1 MAKVEITHLVTEKRN
16 PKTMDLDDM
25 SIHQFLEVMNEE
37 DATVPLK
44 VKEVLPQIEEAVN
57 KIIEAFKVGGK
68 LYYIGSGTSGR
79 LGVLDAVEC
88 PPTFGTTDEV
98 QGIIAGGD
106 TAFVKAKEGAEDN
119 EEAGKQDVY
128 QANITKHD
136 VVVGIAASGR
146 TPHTIGALK
155 AASEIG
161 AYTISLS
168 CNPNSEVGKYADL
181 AIDMT
186 IGPEVITGSTRLKAG
201 TAQKLVLN
209 MLSTASMIGI
219 GKTYQN
225 LMVDMKPTNEKLVER
240 SRRIIMEAT
249 DCDYDTASI
258 IFEKSHRQ
266 TKIAIVMILLNCDE
280 KTATQQLEKHHG
292 FIKNAITNKQAD

>member
-1 MAKVEITHLVTEKRN
+1 MAKIEITHLVTESRN
-16 PKTMDLDDM
+16 PKTMNLDDM
-25 SIHQFLEVMNEE
+25 SIHQFLEIMNEE
-37 DATVPLK
+37 DASVPLK
-44 VKEVLPQIEEAVN
+44 VKEVLPQIEKAVE
-57 KIIEAFKVGGK
+57 KIIYALKNGGK
-68 LYYIGSGTSGR
+68 LYYVGSGTSGR

-106 TAFVKAKEGAEDN
+106 SAFVKAKEGAEDN
-119 EEAGKQDVY
+119 EEGGYHDIY
-128 QANITKHD
+128 NANITAD
-136 VVVGIAASGR
+136 DIVVGIAASGR

-155 AASEIG
+155 AANEIG
-161 AYTISLS
+161 AFTISIA
-168 CNPNSEVGKYADL
+168 CNPNSKIGQVAKL

-209 MLSTASMIGI
+209 MLSTASMVGI

-240 SRRIIMEAT
+240 SKHIIMEAT
-249 DCDYDTASI
+249 ECSYEQASI
-258 IFEKSHRQ
+258 VFEESHRQ
-266 TKIAIVMILLNCDE
+266 TKIAIVMILLDCDE
-280 KTATQQLEKHHG
+280 KTARLQLEKHHG
-292 FIKNAITNKQAD
+292 FVKNAIIDKQAD